1 MSELR
6 FIFRILSLL
15 RTITT
20 LFIRSTPNCGF
31 VRMNHQR
38 RIILKRLFKLC
49 SLLIGSYNINIGPK
63 TTNTML
69 TSFVTYSRLRSMM
82 NLLLRIITNI
92 VFEAHFTISTNSM
105 FEADCSSKDHQN
117 PSTDEPTL
125 NVDDYMDSD
134 NTMVE
139 YNLNR

>member
-1 MSELR
+1 
-6 FIFRILSLL
+6 
-15 RTITT
+15 
-20 LFIRSTPNCGF
+20 
-31 VRMNHQR
+31 MNHQR

-49 SLLIGSYNINIGPK
+49 SLLIGSYNINIGPE

-92 VFEAHFTISTNSM
+92 MFEAHFTISTNSM
-105 FEADCSSKDHQN
+105 FEADCSSKDPQN